1 MRTEMQRKR
10 ELKRLKDN
18 AIAGIE
24 DENHDNQPTNE
35 DMVAIQKDLST
46 MDNELL
52 RMREEEQKWLDH
64 LKKLQY
70 ASEMRRQQKEA
81 AMI

>member
-24 DENHDNQPTNE
+24 DENHDN
-35 DMVAIQKDLST
+35 
-46 MDNELL
+46 
-52 RMREEEQKWLDH
+52 
-64 LKKLQY
+64 
-70 ASEMRRQQKEA
+70 
-81 AMI
+81 

>member
-1 MRTEMQRKR
+1 
-10 ELKRLKDN
+10 
-18 AIAGIE
+18 
-24 DENHDNQPTNE
+24 
-35 DMVAIQKDLST
+35 MVAIQKDLST